1 MTASQ
6 INPTMCVLAHSIEPS
21 NDPTL
26 ILGQVTREKKN
37 LWSIKLPTR
46 LDGHFYIS
54 LEVSFPKPCLTN
66 DAEMWFQPIAS
77 GCFVD
82 VIYSTPHHS
91 MELEL
96 EKLVRLLHSTWYLVP
111 GTWYLGWSWYCSSGD
126 IFWHRLFHKTT
137 LQSNNRHATNST
149 QWIM

>member
-6 INPTMCVLAHSIEPS
+6 INPTMGVLAHIIEPS

-26 ILGQVTREKKN
+26 TLGQVTREKKN

-54 LEVSFPKPCLTN
+54 LELSFPKPCPCL
-66 DAEMWFQPIAS
+66 MWFLLQPIAS
-77 GCFVD
+77 GCLAD

-91 MELEL
+91 ME
-96 EKLVRLLHSTWYLVP
+96 RQNYRGWYGCCLVP
-111 GTWYLGWSWYCSSGD
+111 GTWYLVPRTWDDHGTAAVVTFFDTGSFVRRPYKATIVMCPIQHSG
-126 IFWHRLFHKTT
+126 
-137 LQSNNRHATNST
+137 
-149 QWIM
+149 